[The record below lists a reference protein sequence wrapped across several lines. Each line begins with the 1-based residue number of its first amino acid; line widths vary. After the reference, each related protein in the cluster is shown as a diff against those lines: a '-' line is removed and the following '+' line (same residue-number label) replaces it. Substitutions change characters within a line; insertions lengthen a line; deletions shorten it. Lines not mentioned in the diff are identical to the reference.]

1 MTRVSSVLRSFTCKK
16 AYGRLIA
23 KFAYVCLLF
32 VRAEST
38 KSAPWRYAPSIRNIL
53 TNMLSVAFIC
63 LQTLHVSLLV
73 SVACAFMLH
82 FGCPAHPQHECR
94 KTPVD
99 ASMRLDRGAMSAE
112 PGLFLQHYVSQGG
125 VSLLFHSYCTYL
137 SFPNGGHPSY
147 RKAMP
152 IFLRRRETHL
162 IDAPHRRVSG
172 AFGPGRPAASFGSF
186 Y

>member
-1 MTRVSSVLRSFTCKK
+1 MVRKSLDSSDSIATASNSSCKSTCLCCLCIYATFWLSRS
-16 AYGRLIA
+16 
-23 KFAYVCLLF
+23 
-32 VRAEST
+32 
-38 KSAPWRYAPSIRNIL
+38 
-53 TNMLSVAFIC
+53 
-63 LQTLHVSLLV
+63 
-73 SVACAFMLH
+73 
-82 FGCPAHPQHECR
+82 PQHECR